1 MDDVD
6 VWTHLKKCHK
16 KLQEIF
22 MNDFLERYDREVS
35 LLRHCNKGNNVIS
48 QEYLMILKK
57 FGCKQPSFDRFG
69 ISVMENGYV
78 EIRYGLY
85 GDLIL
90 VPFDF
95 AMKVLVLGG
104 LP

>member
-1 MDDVD
+1 MDD

-22 MNDFLERYDREVS
+22 MNDFLERYDHEVS
-35 LLRHCNKGNNVIS
+35 LDKGHDVIS

-57 FGCKQPSFDRFG
+57 FGCKQPSFDSSG
-69 ISVMENGYV
+69 ISVMESGYV
-78 EIRYGLY
+78 EILYGLY

>member
-22 MNDFLERYDREVS
+22 MNDFLERYDHEVS
-35 LLRHCNKGNNVIS
+35 LDKGHDVIS
-48 QEYLMILKK
+48 QEYLMILKE